1 MRLLRAQKYG
11 MLILAILMAVYAIVR
26 LIETAQL
33 LSGDTKVARQNFVAF
48 TFTSL
53 FLAISTYFAGIWELG
68 DDSALGTYKV
78 TIQVRSK

>member
-1 MRLLRAQKYG
+1 